1 MNLFQAVVLG
11 LVQGLGEFLPISSS
25 AHLIVFPWLFGW
37 PEHSL
42 SFDVALHA
50 GTLFAVM
57 AYFWKDWLGIIKS
70 RMIWYIAVASVP
82 GALVG
87 KLLESKAET
96 AFRSPMLIAFTMSA
110 FAALFYL
117 IDRFVWK
124 SRSLKSLNLLDAV
137 IIGLSQAL
145 AIIPGVSRSG
155 ITMAS
160 GLGLKF
166 DRESA
171 AKFSFMLSA
180 PIILGAVLLKLGEI
194 GDIASN
200 GQGLQ
205 VFTGFAVSAVTGFL
219 AIKGLLGFV
228 KKHSFSVFIIYRF
241 VFSAVILAVFLLRK

>member
-1 MNLFQAVVLG
+1 MSLFQAVILG

-42 SFDVALHA
+42 AFDVALHA
-50 GTLFAVM
+50 GTLIAVA

-96 AFRSPMLIAFTMSA
+96 AFRSPLLIAFTMSA
-110 FAALFYL
+110 FAALFYV

-124 SRSLKSLNLLDAV
+124 SRSLKSLNLLDAI

-160 GLGLKF
+160 GMCIKF

-194 GDIASN
+194 GDIASK
-200 GQGLQ
+200 GQALEI
-205 VFTGFAVSAVTGFL
+205 FTGFAVSAVTGFL

-228 KKHSFSVFIIYRF
+228 KKHSFNVFMVYRF

>member
-11 LVQGLGEFLPISSS
+11 LVQGFGEFLPISSS

-37 PEHSL
+37 QDHSL

-50 GTLFAVM
+50 GTLFAVI
-57 AYFWKDWLGIIKS
+57 AYFWKDWVGIIKS
-70 RMIWYIAVASVP
+70 RMLWYIAVASVP
-82 GALVG
+82 GALIG
-87 KLLESKAET
+87 KLLEAKAET
-96 AFRSPMLIAFTMSA
+96 AFRSPLLIALTMSV
-110 FAALFYL
+110 FAALFYA

-124 SRSLKSLNLLDAV
+124 SRSLRSLNLLDSV

-160 GLGLKF
+160 GMGLKF

-180 PIILGAVLLKLGEI
+180 PIILGAVLLKLKDI
-194 GDIASN
+194 GDIASG
-200 GQGLQ
+200 GQEMPLLA
-205 VFTGFAVSAVTGFL
+205 GFLVSAVTGFL

-228 KKHSFSVFIIYRF
+228 KKHSFNAFIVYRF
-241 VFSAVILAVFLLRK
+241 VFSAVILAVFLLRR